1 MTLWTVNHGLSTLW
15 RLESRSNPNTSQ
27 KANTYLVLRKRF
39 KPNGTIVAVQ
49 LLSHVQQ
56 CASPGTA
63 ARQASLS
70 FTISWNLSNSCPLS
84 QWCRP
89 TISSSVVPFSS
100 CLQSFPAS
108 GSFPVN
114 QFFTSGGQNM
124 GASASVLPMNTHSW
138 FPLRLTGLISFQF
151 KGLSRVF
158 SNTTIQKHQF
168 FSAQPFLWSS
178 SHIHTWLRGKPYLTR
193 WTFVGKL
200 TSLHFNMLSRFVST
214 FLPRSKHHLISWL
227 QSQSMILELK
237 KIKPVT
243 ISIIPHLFAM
253 KWWDQMPW
261 SLFFECWVLRP
272 LFHSPLSHSS
282 RDSLIPLSFLPLG
295 WCHLNIWGYWYFSW
309 QSWFQLVLHPAWHF
323 TWCTLHVSKISRVT
337 IYSLD
342 VLLFQFWTS
351 PLLHVQF

>member
-1 MTLWTVNHGLSTLW
+1 
-15 RLESRSNPNTSQ
+15 
-27 KANTYLVLRKRF
+27 
-39 KPNGTIVAVQ
+39 
-49 LLSHVQQ
+49 
-56 CASPGTA
+56 
-63 ARQASLS
+63 
-70 FTISWNLSNSCPLS
+70 
-84 QWCRP
+84 
-89 TISSSVVPFSS
+89 
-100 CLQSFPAS
+100 
-108 GSFPVN
+108 
-114 QFFTSGGQNM
+114 
-124 GASASVLPMNTHSW
+124 MNTHSW